1 MTRHPLSRRIAD
13 VLALAPDSPAIEF
26 DDAWWSW
33 GQVDAAARRIAHL
46 AEQHGGTQTAVLL
59 RNSPTHVA
67 TVLGLLLA
75 DATVVVVNP
84 ARGDDR
90 TRADLAALAPA
101 LAIGTPD
108 DVATLLA
115 PSERTTVATITTLA
129 EAPAVSTIGRGT
141 PDPKPGVAVRML
153 TSGTTGPPKRIDL
166 TYDMLARSTLGDMPS
181 APRRGVAIVNAPLV
195 HIGGV
200 YRVLQCV
207 TAARPFALLPRFDLD
222 RWSEVVRRHR
232 PKAVSLVPAAL
243 RMVLHSGL
251 TREDLASIR
260 VVTSGTAPLSADDA
274 DAFTEKFGIPVLTS
288 YAATEFGGGVAGWT
302 LADHERHW
310 RAKRG
315 SVGRAT
321 LGAGLRVV
329 TERGDPVPP
338 GEAGLLEVKPGQLGP
353 GTEWLR
359 TTDLARLDADGFLWI
374 LGRADQAIIRGGF
387 KVMPDD
393 VRSALE
399 AHAAVAG
406 AAVVGRPDER
416 LGETPVAMV
425 ELRAPIT
432 ADELADHLRAR
443 LAHYEVPASIAVVD
457 AIPRTPSGKPDLTA
471 VRAHFADDLGGGR
484 GG

>member
-166 TYDMLARSTLGDMPS
+166 TYDMLARSTLGDIPS

-222 RWSEVVRRHR
+222 RWVDVVRRHR
-232 PKAVSLVPAAL
+232 PGAVSLVPAAL

-260 VVTSGTAPLSADDA
+260 V
-274 DAFTEKFGIPVLTS
+274 
-288 YAATEFGGGVAGWT
+288 
-302 LADHERHW
+302 
-310 RAKRG
+310 
-315 SVGRAT
+315 
-321 LGAGLRVV
+321 
-329 TERGDPVPP
+329 
-338 GEAGLLEVKPGQLGP
+338 GP
-353 GTEWLR
+353 
-359 TTDLARLDADGFLWI
+359 
-374 LGRADQAIIRGGF
+374 
-387 KVMPDD
+387 
-393 VRSALE
+393 S
-399 AHAAVAG
+399 
-406 AAVVGRPDER
+406 
-416 LGETPVAMV
+416 
-425 ELRAPIT
+425 
-432 ADELADHLRAR
+432 
-443 LAHYEVPASIAVVD
+443 
-457 AIPRTPSGKPDLTA
+457 
-471 VRAHFADDLGGGR
+471 
-484 GG
+484 